1 MKEEKHEAISD
12 IATLWEDP
20 SSTYP
25 RRAWSINRAFYDA
38 LSTNVSVWI
47 NKLRKKGLTNLAAH
61 CTSLIGCDG
70 TNAKLRQVRNEKL
83 LLNREARN
91 AVDMAD
97 KSEWYNHLS
106 TVGHLTGS
114 NHFRPED
121 LLMKRRT
128 PWVSRRQRRNHRPA
142 RERRPH
148 YLFTRPEDPGEESGF
163 GKERAARPF
172 PALLD
177 LHLRGDNQRGREPR

>member
-38 LSTNVSVWI
+38 FSTKVSVWI
-47 NKLRKKGLTNLAAH
+47 NKLRKKGLTTLAAH

-91 AVDMAD
+91 VVDMAD
-97 KSEWYNHLS
+97 KSE
-106 TVGHLTGS
+106 
-114 NHFRPED
+114 
-121 LLMKRRT
+121 
-128 PWVSRRQRRNHRPA
+128 
-142 RERRPH
+142 
-148 YLFTRPEDPGEESGF
+148 
-163 GKERAARPF
+163 
-172 PALLD
+172 
-177 LHLRGDNQRGREPR
+177 